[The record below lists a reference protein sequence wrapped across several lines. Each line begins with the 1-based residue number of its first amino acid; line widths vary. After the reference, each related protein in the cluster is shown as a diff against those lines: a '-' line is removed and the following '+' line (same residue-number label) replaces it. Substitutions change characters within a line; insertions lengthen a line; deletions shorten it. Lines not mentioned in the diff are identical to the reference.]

1 MTNEAIRKP
10 TFAEALIPIVFLI
23 IIISVSILKFGADP
37 QIPLLMATIVAVL
50 LGLKLGYKWDEME
63 RGMIATINS
72 SMQAILIQM
81 IIGIIIGTWI
91 LAGVVPAMIYYGLQI
106 LSPSIFLPSAALL
119 CAIISVATG
128 SAWTTAGTVGIA
140 LLGVGQGLGM
150 PLPLVA
156 GAIISGAYFG
166 DKMSPLSDST
176 NLAAAVTEVKLF
188 DHIGHML
195 KTTSVSFVIALI
207 LYGIIGMKYSGSA
220 LDAAQINQLLE
231 ALKQH
236 FYISPILLLP
246 PILVVSIVVMKV
258 PAVPGLL
265 CGGILGGIFAMIFQK
280 VSLASV
286 IIVSHYGFK
295 CETGFKAMDSLL
307 SRGGLDSMMYTVS
320 LIIVAMCFGGVIEK
334 IKVLEVIAEKLLIF
348 TKTRGSLVLTTA
360 LSSIFCNFTMADQ
373 YLSIVV
379 PGRMFRKSYEE
390 KHLKLKNLSR
400 VLEDSGTLTSSLVPW
415 STCGA
420 FMMTTLGVHPFTY
433 LPFAF
438 LNLINPIVSV
448 IYGYTGFTME
458 TEDEV
463 IDDESVDD
471 EEIEGE
477 PGKLVDNL

>member
-1 MTNEAIRKP
+1 MNVKTIKRP
-10 TFAEALIPIVFLI
+10 TFIEALVPITFLI

-37 QIPLLMATIVAVL
+37 QIPLLLATIVAVL
-50 LGLKLGYKWDEME
+50 LGFKLGYKWDDME
-63 RGMIATINS
+63 KGMISTINS

-91 LAGVVPAMIYYGLQI
+91 LAGIVPTMIYYGLQI
-106 LSPSIFLPSAALL
+106 LSPAIFLPSAAIL

-150 PLPLVA
+150 PLSLVA
-156 GAIISGAYFG
+156 GTIISGAYFG

-195 KTTSVSFVIALI
+195 KTTSVSFIIALI
-207 LYGIIGMKYSGSA
+207 LYGFVGMKYSGSA
-220 LDAAQINQLLE
+220 LDTAQINQLLD

-236 FYISPILLLP
+236 FHISPILLLP
-246 PILVVSIVVMKV
+246 PILVVSIVIMKV

-265 CGGILGGIFAMIFQK
+265 CGGILGGIFAIIFQK
-280 VSLASV
+280 STLADV
-286 IIVSHYGFK
+286 ILVSHYGFNSQS
-295 CETGFKAMDSLL
+295 GFEAMDSLL

-373 YLSIVV
+373 YLAIVV

-390 KHLKLKNLSR
+390 KNLKLKNLSR

-420 FMMTTLGVHPFTY
+420 FMLTTLGVHPFAY

-438 LNLINPIVSV
+438 LNLINPIISI

-458 TEDEV
+458 KDEILSPTEE
-463 IDDESVDD
+463 IDDSSSSQELIN
-471 EEIEGE
+471 ETE
-477 PGKLVDNL
+477 

>member
-1 MTNEAIRKP
+1 MNDLIIKRP
-10 TFAEALIPIVFLI
+10 TFLQALLPIIFLI
-23 IIISVSILKFGADP
+23 GIISISILKFGADP
-37 QIPLLMATIVAVL
+37 QIPLLLATIVAVL
-50 LGLKLGYKWDEME
+50 LGFKLGYKWEDME
-63 RGMIATINS
+63 KGMIATINS

-81 IIGIIIGTWI
+81 IIGVIIGTWI
-91 LAGVVPAMIYYGLQI
+91 LAGIVPTMIYYGLQI
-106 LSPSIFLPSAALL
+106 LSPAIFLPSAAIL

-195 KTTSVSFVIALI
+195 KTTSVSFILALG
-207 LYGIIGMKYSGSA
+207 LYWVVGMKYSGSA
-220 LDAAQINQLLE
+220 LDTAQINQLLD
-231 ALKQH
+231 ALKQNFH
-236 FYISPILLLP
+236 ISPILLLP
-246 PILVVSIVVMKV
+246 PVLVVAIVVMKI

-265 CGGILGGIFAMIFQK
+265 SGGLLGGIFAMIFQK
-280 VSLASV
+280 ATLGQVILA
-286 IIVSHYGFK
+286 SHYGYESK
-295 CETGFKAMDSLL
+295 SGFEAMDSLL

-320 LIIVAMCFGGVIEK
+320 LIIIAMCFGGVIEK
-334 IKVLEVIAEKLLIF
+334 IKVLEVIAEKLLVF

-373 YLSIVV
+373 YLAIVV

-390 KHLKLKNLSR
+390 KNLKLKNLSR

-420 FMMTTLGVHPFTY
+420 FMLTTLGVHPFAY

-458 TEDEV
+458 KEDDIISE
-463 IDDESVDD
+463 DKSVA
-471 EEIEGE
+471 
-477 PGKLVDNL
+477 

>member
-1 MTNEAIRKP
+1 MNVKTIKRP
-10 TFAEALIPIVFLI
+10 TFIEALVPITFLI

-37 QIPLLMATIVAVL
+37 QIPLLLATIMAVL
-50 LGLKLGYKWDEME
+50 LGFKLGYKWDDME
-63 RGMIATINS
+63 KGMISTINS

-91 LAGVVPAMIYYGLQI
+91 LAGIVPTMIYYGLQI
-106 LSPSIFLPSAALL
+106 LSPAIFLPSAAIL

-156 GAIISGAYFG
+156 GTIISGAYFG

-195 KTTSVSFVIALI
+195 KTTSVSFIIALI
-207 LYGIIGMKYSGSA
+207 LYGFVGMKYSGSA
-220 LDAAQINQLLE
+220 LDTAQINQLLD

-236 FYISPILLLP
+236 FHISPILLLP
-246 PILVVSIVVMKV
+246 PILVVSIVIMKV

-265 CGGILGGIFAMIFQK
+265 CGGILGGIFAIIFQK
-280 VSLASV
+280 STLADV
-286 IIVSHYGFK
+286 ILVSHYGFNSQS
-295 CETGFKAMDSLL
+295 GFEAMDSLL

-373 YLSIVV
+373 YLAIVV

-390 KHLKLKNLSR
+390 KNLKLKNLSR

-420 FMMTTLGVHPFTY
+420 FMLTTLGVHPFAY

-438 LNLINPIVSV
+438 LNLINPIISI

-458 TEDEV
+458 KDEILSPSEE
-463 IDDESVDD
+463 IDDSSSSQELIN
-471 EEIEGE
+471 EIE
-477 PGKLVDNL
+477 

>member
-1 MTNEAIRKP
+1 MNVKTIKRP
-10 TFAEALIPIVFLI
+10 TFIEALVPITFLI

-37 QIPLLMATIVAVL
+37 QIPLLLATIVAVL
-50 LGLKLGYKWDEME
+50 LGFKLGYKWDDME
-63 RGMIATINS
+63 KGMISTINS

-91 LAGVVPAMIYYGLQI
+91 LAGIVPTMIYYGLQI
-106 LSPSIFLPSAALL
+106 LSPAIFLPSVAIL

-156 GAIISGAYFG
+156 GTIISGAYFG

-188 DHIGHML
+188 DHISHML
-195 KTTSVSFVIALI
+195 KTTSVSFIIALI
-207 LYGIIGMKYSGSA
+207 LYGFVGMKYSGSA
-220 LDAAQINQLLE
+220 LDTAQINQLLD

-236 FYISPILLLP
+236 FHISPILLLP
-246 PILVVSIVVMKV
+246 PILVVSIVIMKV

-265 CGGILGGIFAMIFQK
+265 CGGILGGIFAIIFQK
-280 VSLASV
+280 STLADV
-286 IIVSHYGFK
+286 ILVSHYGFNSQS
-295 CETGFKAMDSLL
+295 GFEAMDSLL

-373 YLSIVV
+373 YLAIVV

-390 KHLKLKNLSR
+390 KNLKLKNLSR

-420 FMMTTLGVHPFTY
+420 FMLTTLGVHPFAY

-438 LNLINPIVSV
+438 LNLINPIVSI

-458 TEDEV
+458 KDEILSPTEE
-463 IDDESVDD
+463 IDDSSNSQELIN
-471 EEIEGE
+471 EIE
-477 PGKLVDNL
+477 

>member
-1 MTNEAIRKP
+1 MNVKTIKRP
-10 TFAEALIPIVFLI
+10 TFIEALVPITFLI

-37 QIPLLMATIVAVL
+37 QIPLLLATIVAVL
-50 LGLKLGYKWDEME
+50 LGFKLGYKWDDME
-63 RGMIATINS
+63 KGMISTINS

-91 LAGVVPAMIYYGLQI
+91 LAGIVPTMIYYGLQI
-106 LSPSIFLPSAALL
+106 LSPAIFLPSAAIL

-156 GAIISGAYFG
+156 GTIISGAYFG

-195 KTTSVSFVIALI
+195 KTTSVSFIIALI
-207 LYGIIGMKYSGSA
+207 LYGFVGMKYSSSA
-220 LDAAQINQLLE
+220 LDTAQINQLLD

-236 FYISPILLLP
+236 FHISPILLLP
-246 PILVVSIVVMKV
+246 PILVVSIVIMKV

-265 CGGILGGIFAMIFQK
+265 CGGILGGIFAIIFQK
-280 VSLASV
+280 STLADV
-286 IIVSHYGFK
+286 ILVSHYGFNSQS
-295 CETGFKAMDSLL
+295 GFEAMDSLL

-320 LIIVAMCFGGVIEK
+320 LIIIAMCFGGVIEK

-373 YLSIVV
+373 YLAIVV

-390 KHLKLKNLSR
+390 KNLKLKNLSR

-420 FMMTTLGVHPFTY
+420 FMLTTLGVHPFAY

-438 LNLINPIVSV
+438 LNLINPIVSI

-458 TEDEV
+458 KDEV
-463 IDDESVDD
+463 ISPTEEVDD
-471 EEIEGE
+471 SSNSKELINEIE
-477 PGKLVDNL
+477 

>member
-1 MTNEAIRKP
+1 MSFKTIKRP
-10 TFAEALIPIVFLI
+10 TFIEALIPIIFLI

-37 QIPLLMATIVAVL
+37 QIPLLLATIVAVL
-50 LGLKLGYKWDEME
+50 LGFKLGYKWDDME
-63 RGMIATINS
+63 NGMISTINS

-91 LAGVVPAMIYYGLQI
+91 LAGIVPTMIYYGLQI
-106 LSPSIFLPSAALL
+106 LSPAIFLPSAAIL

-156 GAIISGAYFG
+156 GTIISGAYFG

-188 DHIGHML
+188 DHINHML
-195 KTTSVSFVIALI
+195 KTTSVSFILALI
-207 LYGIIGMKYSGSA
+207 LYGIVGMKYSGSA
-220 LDAAQINQLLE
+220 LDTAQINQLLD
-231 ALKQH
+231 ALKNH

-246 PILVVSIVVMKV
+246 PILVVSIVIMKV

-265 CGGILGGIFAMIFQK
+265 SGGILGGIFAIIFQK
-280 VSLASV
+280 ATLADV
-286 IIVSHYGFK
+286 ILVSHYGFNSQS
-295 CETGFKAMDSLL
+295 GFEAMDSLL

-373 YLSIVV
+373 YLAIVV

-390 KHLKLKNLSR
+390 KNLKLKNLSR
-400 VLEDSGTLTSSLVPW
+400 VLEDAGTLTSSLVPW

-420 FMMTTLGVHPFTY
+420 FMLTTLGVHPFAY

-458 TEDEV
+458 KDEIISPTEE
-463 IDDESVDD
+463 IDDSSSSQELIN
-471 EEIEGE
+471 EI
-477 PGKLVDNL
+477 K

>member
-1 MTNEAIRKP
+1 MNVKTIKRP
-10 TFAEALIPIVFLI
+10 TFIEALIPITFLI

-37 QIPLLMATIVAVL
+37 QIPLLLATIVAVL
-50 LGLKLGYKWDEME
+50 LGFKLGYKWDDME
-63 RGMIATINS
+63 KGMISTINS

-91 LAGVVPAMIYYGLQI
+91 LAGIVPTMIYYGLQI
-106 LSPSIFLPSAALL
+106 LSPAIFLPSAAIL

-156 GAIISGAYFG
+156 GTIISGAYFG

-188 DHIGHML
+188 DHISHML
-195 KTTSVSFVIALI
+195 KTTSVSFIIALI
-207 LYGIIGMKYSGSA
+207 LYGIVGMKYSGSA
-220 LDAAQINQLLE
+220 LDTAQINQLLDS
-231 ALKQH
+231 LKQH
-236 FYISPILLLP
+236 FHISPILLLP
-246 PILVVSIVVMKV
+246 PILVVSIVIMKV

-265 CGGILGGIFAMIFQK
+265 CGGILGGIFAIIFQK
-280 VSLASV
+280 ATLADV
-286 IIVSHYGFK
+286 ILVSHYGFNSQS
-295 CETGFKAMDSLL
+295 GFKAMDSLL

-373 YLSIVV
+373 YLAIVV

-390 KHLKLKNLSR
+390 KNLKLKNLSR

-420 FMMTTLGVHPFTY
+420 FMLTTLGVHPFAY

-438 LNLINPIVSV
+438 LNLINPVVSV

-458 TEDEV
+458 KDEIISSTEE
-463 IDDESVDD
+463 IDDSSNSQELIN
-471 EEIEGE
+471 EME
-477 PGKLVDNL
+477 

>member
-1 MTNEAIRKP
+1 MKNVSTRRP
-10 TFAEALIPIVFLI
+10 TFLEALIPIVFLI

-37 QIPLLMATIVAVL
+37 QIPLLIATIVAVL

-63 RGMIATINS
+63 QGMISTINS

-91 LAGVVPAMIYYGLQI
+91 LAGIVPAMIYYGLQI
-106 LSPSIFLPSAALL
+106 LSPGIFLPSAAIL

-156 GAIISGAYFG
+156 GTIISGAYFG

-195 KTTSVSFVIALI
+195 KTTSVSFAIALV
-207 LYGIIGMKYSGSA
+207 LYGIVGMKYSGSA
-220 LDAAQINQLLE
+220 LDTAQINQLLD

-280 VSLASV
+280 ATLASV
-286 IIVSHYGFK
+286 IIVSHYG
-295 CETGFKAMDSLL
+295 
-307 SRGGLDSMMYTVS
+307 
-320 LIIVAMCFGGVIEK
+320 
-334 IKVLEVIAEKLLIF
+334 
-348 TKTRGSLVLTTA
+348 
-360 LSSIFCNFTMADQ
+360 
-373 YLSIVV
+373 
-379 PGRMFRKSYEE
+379 
-390 KHLKLKNLSR
+390 
-400 VLEDSGTLTSSLVPW
+400 
-415 STCGA
+415 
-420 FMMTTLGVHPFTY
+420 
-433 LPFAF
+433 
-438 LNLINPIVSV
+438 
-448 IYGYTGFTME
+448 
-458 TEDEV
+458 
-463 IDDESVDD
+463 
-471 EEIEGE
+471 
-477 PGKLVDNL
+477 

>member
-1 MTNEAIRKP
+1 MDIKTIKRP
-10 TFAEALIPIVFLI
+10 TFIEALIPIVFLI

-37 QIPLLMATIVAVL
+37 QIPLLLATIVAVL
-50 LGLKLGYKWDEME
+50 LGFKLGFKWDEME
-63 RGMIATINS
+63 KGMISTINS

-91 LAGVVPAMIYYGLQI
+91 LAGIVPTMIYYGLQI
-106 LSPSIFLPSAALL
+106 LSPAIFLPSAAIL

-156 GAIISGAYFG
+156 GTIISGAYFG

-207 LYGIIGMKYSGSA
+207 LYGFVGMKYSGSA
-220 LDAAQINQLLE
+220 LDTAQINQLLD

-236 FYISPILLLP
+236 FHISPILLLP
-246 PILVVSIVVMKV
+246 PILVVSIVIMKV

-265 CGGILGGIFAMIFQK
+265 CGGILGGIFAIIFQK
-280 VSLASV
+280 ASLADV
-286 IIVSHYGFK
+286 ILVSHYGFNSQS
-295 CETGFKAMDSLL
+295 GFEAMDSLL

-334 IKVLEVIAEKLLIF
+334 IRVLEVIAEKLLIF

-373 YLSIVV
+373 YLAIVV

-390 KHLKLKNLSR
+390 KNLKLKNLSR

-420 FMMTTLGVHPFTY
+420 FMLTTLGVHPFAY

-438 LNLINPIVSV
+438 LNLINPIVSI

-458 TEDEV
+458 KDEIISSTEE
-463 IDDESVDD
+463 IDDSSSSQELINESD
-471 EEIEGE
+471 
-477 PGKLVDNL
+477 

>member
-1 MTNEAIRKP
+1 MNVKTIKRP
-10 TFAEALIPIVFLI
+10 TFIEALVPITFLI

-37 QIPLLMATIVAVL
+37 QIPLLLATIVAVL
-50 LGLKLGYKWDEME
+50 LGFKLGYKWDDME
-63 RGMIATINS
+63 KGMISTINS

-91 LAGVVPAMIYYGLQI
+91 LAGIVPTMIYYGLQI
-106 LSPSIFLPSAALL
+106 LSPAIFLPSAAIL

-156 GAIISGAYFG
+156 GTIISGAYFG

-195 KTTSVSFVIALI
+195 KTTSVSFIIALI
-207 LYGIIGMKYSGSA
+207 LYGFVGMKYSSSA
-220 LDAAQINQLLE
+220 LDTAQINQLLD

-236 FYISPILLLP
+236 FHISPILLLP
-246 PILVVSIVVMKV
+246 PILVVSIVIMKV

-265 CGGILGGIFAMIFQK
+265 CGGILGGIFAIIFQK
-280 VSLASV
+280 STLADV
-286 IIVSHYGFK
+286 ILVSHYGFNSQS
-295 CETGFKAMDSLL
+295 GFEAMDSLL

-373 YLSIVV
+373 YLAIVV

-390 KHLKLKNLSR
+390 KNLKLKNLSR

-420 FMMTTLGVHPFTY
+420 FMLTTLGVHPFAY

-438 LNLINPIVSV
+438 LNLINPIVSI

-458 TEDEV
+458 KDEILSPSEE
-463 IDDESVDD
+463 IDDSSSSQELIN
-471 EEIEGE
+471 EIE
-477 PGKLVDNL
+477 

>member
-1 MTNEAIRKP
+1 MNIKTIKRP
-10 TFAEALIPIVFLI
+10 TFIEALVPITFLI

-37 QIPLLMATIVAVL
+37 QIPLLLATIVAVL
-50 LGLKLGYKWDEME
+50 LGFKLGYKWDDME
-63 RGMIATINS
+63 KGMISTINS

-91 LAGVVPAMIYYGLQI
+91 LAGIVPTMIYYGLQI
-106 LSPSIFLPSAALL
+106 LSPAIFLPSAAIL

-156 GAIISGAYFG
+156 GTIISGAYFG

-195 KTTSVSFVIALI
+195 KTTSVSFIIALI
-207 LYGIIGMKYSGSA
+207 LYGFVGMKYSGSA
-220 LDAAQINQLLE
+220 LDTAQINQLLD

-236 FYISPILLLP
+236 FHISPILLLP
-246 PILVVSIVVMKV
+246 PILVVSIVIMKV

-265 CGGILGGIFAMIFQK
+265 CGGILGGIFAIIFQK
-280 VSLASV
+280 STLADV
-286 IIVSHYGFK
+286 ILVSHYGFNSQS
-295 CETGFKAMDSLL
+295 GFEAMDSLL

-373 YLSIVV
+373 YLAIVV

-390 KHLKLKNLSR
+390 KNLKLKNLSR

-420 FMMTTLGVHPFTY
+420 FMLTTLGVHPFAY

-438 LNLINPIVSV
+438 LNLINPIVSI

-458 TEDEV
+458 KDE
-463 IDDESVDD
+463 ILSPT
-471 EEIEGE
+471 EEIDGSSSSQELINE
-477 PGKLVDNL
+477 IE

>member
-1 MTNEAIRKP
+1 MNVKTIKRP
-10 TFAEALIPIVFLI
+10 TFIEALVPITFLI

-37 QIPLLMATIVAVL
+37 QIPLLLATIVAVL
-50 LGLKLGYKWDEME
+50 LGFKLGYKWDDME
-63 RGMIATINS
+63 KGMISTINS

-91 LAGVVPAMIYYGLQI
+91 LAGIVPTMIYYGLQI
-106 LSPSIFLPSAALL
+106 LSPAIFLPSAAIL

-156 GAIISGAYFG
+156 GTIISGAYFG

-207 LYGIIGMKYSGSA
+207 LYGFVGMKYSGSA
-220 LDAAQINQLLE
+220 LDTAQINQLLN

-236 FYISPILLLP
+236 FHISPILLLP
-246 PILVVSIVVMKV
+246 PILVVSIVIMKV

-265 CGGILGGIFAMIFQK
+265 CGGILGGIFAIIFQK
-280 VSLASV
+280 STLADV
-286 IIVSHYGFK
+286 ILVSHYGFNSQS
-295 CETGFKAMDSLL
+295 GFEAMDSLL

-373 YLSIVV
+373 YLAIVV

-390 KHLKLKNLSR
+390 KNLKLKNLSR

-420 FMMTTLGVHPFTY
+420 FMLTTLGVHPFAY

-438 LNLINPIVSV
+438 LNLINPIVSI

-458 TEDEV
+458 KDEILSPSEE
-463 IDDESVDD
+463 IDDSSSSQELINEAD
-471 EEIEGE
+471 
-477 PGKLVDNL
+477 

>member
-1 MTNEAIRKP
+1 MNIKTIKRP
-10 TFAEALIPIVFLI
+10 TFIEALIPIIFLI

-37 QIPLLMATIVAVL
+37 QIPLLLATIVAVL
-50 LGLKLGYKWDEME
+50 LGFKLGYKWDDME
-63 RGMIATINS
+63 NGMISTINS

-91 LAGVVPAMIYYGLQI
+91 LAGIVPTMIYYGLQI
-106 LSPSIFLPSAALL
+106 LSPAIFLPSAAIL

-156 GAIISGAYFG
+156 GTIISGAYFG

-188 DHIGHML
+188 DHINHML
-195 KTTSVSFVIALI
+195 KTTSVSFILALI
-207 LYGIIGMKYSGSA
+207 LYGIVGMKYSGSA
-220 LDAAQINQLLE
+220 LDTAQINQLLD
-231 ALKQH
+231 ALKNH

-246 PILVVSIVVMKV
+246 PILVVSIVIMKV

-265 CGGILGGIFAMIFQK
+265 SGGILGGIFAIIFQK
-280 VSLASV
+280 ATLADV
-286 IIVSHYGFK
+286 ILVSHYGFNSQS
-295 CETGFKAMDSLL
+295 GFEAMDSLL

-373 YLSIVV
+373 YLAIVV

-390 KHLKLKNLSR
+390 KNLKLKNLSR
-400 VLEDSGTLTSSLVPW
+400 VLEDAGTLTSSLVPW

-420 FMMTTLGVHPFTY
+420 FMLTTLGVHPFAY

-458 TEDEV
+458 KDEIISPTEE
-463 IDDESVDD
+463 IDDSSSSQELIN
-471 EEIEGE
+471 EI
-477 PGKLVDNL
+477 KQ

>member
-1 MTNEAIRKP
+1 M
-10 TFAEALIPIVFLI
+10 
-23 IIISVSILKFGADP
+23 IS
-37 QIPLLMATIVAVL
+37 
-50 LGLKLGYKWDEME
+50 
-63 RGMIATINS
+63 TINS

-91 LAGVVPAMIYYGLQI
+91 LAGIVPTMIYYGLQI
-106 LSPSIFLPSAALL
+106 LSPAIFLPSAAIL

-156 GAIISGAYFG
+156 GTIISGAYFG

-195 KTTSVSFVIALI
+195 KTTSVSFIIALI
-207 LYGIIGMKYSGSA
+207 LYGFVGMKYSSSA
-220 LDAAQINQLLE
+220 LDTAQINQLLD

-236 FYISPILLLP
+236 FHISPILLLP
-246 PILVVSIVVMKV
+246 SILVVSIVIMKV

-265 CGGILGGIFAMIFQK
+265 CGGILGGIFAIIFQK
-280 VSLASV
+280 STLADV
-286 IIVSHYGFK
+286 ILVSHYGFNSQS
-295 CETGFKAMDSLL
+295 GFEAMDSLL

-320 LIIVAMCFGGVIEK
+320 LIIIAMCFGGVIEK

-373 YLSIVV
+373 YLAIVV

-390 KHLKLKNLSR
+390 KNLKLKNLSR

-420 FMMTTLGVHPFTY
+420 FMLTTLGVHPFAY

-438 LNLINPIVSV
+438 LNLINPIVSI

-458 TEDEV
+458 KDEV
-463 IDDESVDD
+463 ISPTEEVDD
-471 EEIEGE
+471 SSNSKELINEIE
-477 PGKLVDNL
+477 

>member
-1 MTNEAIRKP
+1 MNVKTIKRP
-10 TFAEALIPIVFLI
+10 TFIEALIPITFLI

-37 QIPLLMATIVAVL
+37 QIPLLLATIVAVL
-50 LGLKLGYKWDEME
+50 LGFKLGYKWDDME
-63 RGMIATINS
+63 KGMISTINS

-91 LAGVVPAMIYYGLQI
+91 LAGIVPTMIYYGLQI
-106 LSPSIFLPSAALL
+106 LSPAIFLPSAAIL

-156 GAIISGAYFG
+156 GTIISGAYFG

-188 DHIGHML
+188 DHISHML
-195 KTTSVSFVIALI
+195 KTTSVSFIIALI
-207 LYGIIGMKYSGSA
+207 LYGIVGMKYSGSA
-220 LDAAQINQLLE
+220 LDTAQINQLLDS
-231 ALKQH
+231 LKQH
-236 FYISPILLLP
+236 FHISPILLLP
-246 PILVVSIVVMKV
+246 PILVVSIVIMKV

-265 CGGILGGIFAMIFQK
+265 CGGILGGIFAIIFQK
-280 VSLASV
+280 ATLADV
-286 IIVSHYGFK
+286 ILVSHYGFNSQS
-295 CETGFKAMDSLL
+295 GFKAMDSLL

-373 YLSIVV
+373 YLAIVV

-390 KHLKLKNLSR
+390 KNLKLKNLSR

-420 FMMTTLGVHPFTY
+420 FILTTLGVHPFAY

-438 LNLINPIVSV
+438 LNLINPVVSV

-458 TEDEV
+458 KDEIISSTEE
-463 IDDESVDD
+463 IDDSSNSQELIN
-471 EEIEGE
+471 EIE
-477 PGKLVDNL
+477 

>member
-1 MTNEAIRKP
+1 
-10 TFAEALIPIVFLI
+10 
-23 IIISVSILKFGADP
+23 
-37 QIPLLMATIVAVL
+37 
-50 LGLKLGYKWDEME
+50 
-63 RGMIATINS
+63 
-72 SMQAILIQM
+72 
-81 IIGIIIGTWI
+81 
-91 LAGVVPAMIYYGLQI
+91 MIYYGLQI
-106 LSPSIFLPSAALL
+106 LSPAVFLPSAAIL

-156 GAIISGAYFG
+156 GTIISGAYFG

-195 KTTSVSFVIALI
+195 KTTSVSFIIALI
-207 LYGIIGMKYSGSA
+207 LYTFVGMRYSSSS
-220 LDAAQINQLLE
+220 LDTFQINQLLD

-236 FYISPILLLP
+236 FHISPILLLP
-246 PILVVSIVVMKV
+246 PILVISIVIMKV
-258 PAVPGLL
+258 PAIPGLL
-265 CGGILGGIFAMIFQK
+265 CGGILGGIFAVIFQNS
-280 VSLASV
+280 SLSDV
-286 IIVSHYGFK
+286 ILVSHYGFNSK
-295 CETGFKAMDSLL
+295 SGFEAMDSLL

-373 YLSIVV
+373 YLAIVV

-390 KHLKLKNLSR
+390 KNLKLKNLSR

-420 FMMTTLGVHPFTY
+420 FMLTTLGVHPFAY

-438 LNLINPIVSV
+438 LNLINPIVSI
-448 IYGYTGFTME
+448 IYGYSGFTME
-458 TEDEV
+458 KDDDIENEKELESIIEEV
-463 IDDESVDD
+463 
-471 EEIEGE
+471 
-477 PGKLVDNL
+477 N

>member
-1 MTNEAIRKP
+1 MNVKTIKRP
-10 TFAEALIPIVFLI
+10 TFIEALVPITFLI

-37 QIPLLMATIVAVL
+37 QIPLLLATIVAVL
-50 LGLKLGYKWDEME
+50 LGFKLGYKWDDME
-63 RGMIATINS
+63 KGMISTINS

-91 LAGVVPAMIYYGLQI
+91 LAGIVPTMIYYGLQI
-106 LSPSIFLPSAALL
+106 LSPAIFLPSAAIL

-156 GAIISGAYFG
+156 GTIISGAYFG

-195 KTTSVSFVIALI
+195 KTTSVSFIIALI
-207 LYGIIGMKYSGSA
+207 LYGFVGMKYSGSA
-220 LDAAQINQLLE
+220 LDTAQINQLLD

-236 FYISPILLLP
+236 FHISPILLLP
-246 PILVVSIVVMKV
+246 PILVVSIVIMKV

-265 CGGILGGIFAMIFQK
+265 CGGILGGIFAIIFQK
-280 VSLASV
+280 STLADV
-286 IIVSHYGFK
+286 ILVSHYGFNSQS
-295 CETGFKAMDSLL
+295 GFEAMDSLL

-373 YLSIVV
+373 YLAIVV

-390 KHLKLKNLSR
+390 KNLKLKNLSR

-420 FMMTTLGVHPFTY
+420 FMLTTLGVHPFAY

-438 LNLINPIVSV
+438 LNLINPIVSI

-458 TEDEV
+458 KDEILSPSEE
-463 IDDESVDD
+463 IDDSSSSQELIN
-471 EEIEGE
+471 EIE
-477 PGKLVDNL
+477 

>member
-1 MTNEAIRKP
+1 MNVKTIKRP
-10 TFAEALIPIVFLI
+10 TFIEALVPITFLI

-37 QIPLLMATIVAVL
+37 QIPLLLATIVAVL
-50 LGLKLGYKWDEME
+50 LGFKLGYKWDDME
-63 RGMIATINS
+63 KGMISTINS

-91 LAGVVPAMIYYGLQI
+91 LAGIVPTMIYYGLQI
-106 LSPSIFLPSAALL
+106 LSPAIFLPSAAIL

-156 GAIISGAYFG
+156 GTIISGAYFG

-195 KTTSVSFVIALI
+195 KTTSVSFIIALI
-207 LYGIIGMKYSGSA
+207 LYGFVGMKYSGSA
-220 LDAAQINQLLE
+220 LDTAQINQLLD

-236 FYISPILLLP
+236 FHISPILLLP
-246 PILVVSIVVMKV
+246 PILVVSIVIMKV

-265 CGGILGGIFAMIFQK
+265 CGGILGGIFAIIFQK
-280 VSLASV
+280 STLADV
-286 IIVSHYGFK
+286 ILVSHYGFNSQS
-295 CETGFKAMDSLL
+295 GFEAMDSLL

-373 YLSIVV
+373 YLAIVV

-390 KHLKLKNLSR
+390 KNLKLKNLSR

-420 FMMTTLGVHPFTY
+420 FMLTTLGVHPFAY

-438 LNLINPIVSV
+438 LNLINPIVSI

-458 TEDEV
+458 KDEILSPTEE
-463 IDDESVDD
+463 IDDSSNSQELIN
-471 EEIEGE
+471 EIE
-477 PGKLVDNL
+477 

>member
-1 MTNEAIRKP
+1 MNLRTTRRP
-10 TFAEALIPIVFLI
+10 TFIEALVPITFLI

-37 QIPLLMATIVAVL
+37 QIPLLLATIIAVL
-50 LGLKLGYKWDEME
+50 LGFKLGYRWDDME
-63 RGMIATINS
+63 KGMISTINS

-91 LAGVVPAMIYYGLQI
+91 LAGIVPTMIYYGLQI
-106 LSPSIFLPSAALL
+106 LSPAIFLPSAAVL

-140 LLGVGQGLGM
+140 LLGVGQGLEM

-156 GAIISGAYFG
+156 GTIISGAYFG

-195 KTTSVSFVIALI
+195 KTTSISFIIALI
-207 LYGIIGMKYSGSA
+207 LYGFIGMKYSNSA
-220 LDAAQINQLLE
+220 LDTAQINQLLA

-236 FYISPILLLP
+236 FHISPILLLP

-265 CGGILGGIFAMIFQK
+265 CGGILGGIFAIVFQK
-280 VSLASV
+280 AALADV
-286 IIVSHYGFK
+286 ILVSHYGFK
-295 CETGFKAMDSLL
+295 SQSGFEAMDSLL

-320 LIIVAMCFGGVIEK
+320 LIIIAMCFGGVIEK

-373 YLSIVV
+373 YLAIVV

-390 KHLKLKNLSR
+390 KNLKLKNLSR

-420 FMMTTLGVHPFTY
+420 FMLTTLGVHPFAY

-458 TEDEV
+458 KDEIISTEETDDSLNTQELIDET
-463 IDDESVDD
+463 
-471 EEIEGE
+471 
-477 PGKLVDNL
+477 N

>member
-1 MTNEAIRKP
+1 MNVKTIKRP
-10 TFAEALIPIVFLI
+10 TFIEALVPITFLI

-37 QIPLLMATIVAVL
+37 QIPLLLATIVAVL
-50 LGLKLGYKWDEME
+50 LGFKLGYKWDDME
-63 RGMIATINS
+63 KGMISTINS

-91 LAGVVPAMIYYGLQI
+91 LAGIVPTMIYYGLQI
-106 LSPSIFLPSAALL
+106 LSPAIFLPSAAIL

-156 GAIISGAYFG
+156 GTIISGAYFG

-195 KTTSVSFVIALI
+195 KTTSVSFIIALI
-207 LYGIIGMKYSGSA
+207 LYGFVGMKYSSSA
-220 LDAAQINQLLE
+220 LDTAQINQLLD

-236 FYISPILLLP
+236 FHISPILLLP
-246 PILVVSIVVMKV
+246 PILVVSIVIMKV

-265 CGGILGGIFAMIFQK
+265 CGGILGGIFAIIFQK
-280 VSLASV
+280 STLADV
-286 IIVSHYGFK
+286 ILVSHYGFNSQS
-295 CETGFKAMDSLL
+295 GFEAMDSLL

-373 YLSIVV
+373 YLAIVV

-390 KHLKLKNLSR
+390 KNLKLKNLSR

-420 FMMTTLGVHPFTY
+420 FMLTTLGVHPFAY

-438 LNLINPIVSV
+438 LNLINPIVSI

-458 TEDEV
+458 KDE
-463 IDDESVDD
+463 ILSPSEEVDD
-471 EEIEGE
+471 SSNSKELINEIE
-477 PGKLVDNL
+477 

>member
-1 MTNEAIRKP
+1 MNVKTIKRP
-10 TFAEALIPIVFLI
+10 TFIEALVPITFLI

-37 QIPLLMATIVAVL
+37 QIPLLLATIMAVL
-50 LGLKLGYKWDEME
+50 LGFKLGYKWDDME
-63 RGMIATINS
+63 KGMISTINS

-91 LAGVVPAMIYYGLQI
+91 LAGIVPTMIYYGLQI
-106 LSPSIFLPSAALL
+106 LSPAIFLPSAAIL

-156 GAIISGAYFG
+156 GTIISGAYFG

-188 DHIGHML
+188 DHISHML
-195 KTTSVSFVIALI
+195 KTTSVSFIIALI
-207 LYGIIGMKYSGSA
+207 LYGFVGMKYSGSA
-220 LDAAQINQLLE
+220 LDTAQINQLLD

-236 FYISPILLLP
+236 FHISPILLLP
-246 PILVVSIVVMKV
+246 PILVVSIVIMKV

-265 CGGILGGIFAMIFQK
+265 CGGILGGIFAIIFQK
-280 VSLASV
+280 STLADV
-286 IIVSHYGFK
+286 ILVSHYGFNSQS
-295 CETGFKAMDSLL
+295 GFEAMDSLL

-373 YLSIVV
+373 YLAIVV

-390 KHLKLKNLSR
+390 KNLKLKNLSR

-420 FMMTTLGVHPFTY
+420 FMLTTLGVHPFAY

-438 LNLINPIVSV
+438 LNLINPIVSI

-458 TEDEV
+458 KDEILSPTEE
-463 IDDESVDD
+463 IDDSSNSQELIN
-471 EEIEGE
+471 EIE
-477 PGKLVDNL
+477 

>member
-1 MTNEAIRKP
+1 MDIKTIKRP
-10 TFAEALIPIVFLI
+10 TFIEALIPIVFLI

-37 QIPLLMATIVAVL
+37 QIPLLLATIVAVL
-50 LGLKLGYKWDEME
+50 LGFKLGFKWDEME
-63 RGMIATINS
+63 KGMISTINS

-91 LAGVVPAMIYYGLQI
+91 LAGIVPTMIYYGLQI
-106 LSPSIFLPSAALL
+106 LSPAIFLPSAAIL

-156 GAIISGAYFG
+156 GTIISGAYFG

-207 LYGIIGMKYSGSA
+207 LYGFVGMKYSGSA
-220 LDAAQINQLLE
+220 LDTAQINQLLD

-236 FYISPILLLP
+236 FHISPILLLP
-246 PILVVSIVVMKV
+246 PILVVSIVIMKV

-265 CGGILGGIFAMIFQK
+265 CGGILGGIFAIIFQK
-280 VSLASV
+280 ASLADV
-286 IIVSHYGFK
+286 ILVSHYGFNSQS
-295 CETGFKAMDSLL
+295 GFEAMDSLL

-334 IKVLEVIAEKLLIF
+334 IRVLEVIAEKLLIF

-373 YLSIVV
+373 YLAIVV

-390 KHLKLKNLSR
+390 KNLKLKNLSR

-420 FMMTTLGVHPFTY
+420 FMLTTLGVHPFAY

-438 LNLINPIVSV
+438 LNLINPIVSI

-458 TEDEV
+458 KDEIISSTEE
-463 IDDESVDD
+463 IDDSSSSQELINELD
-471 EEIEGE
+471 
-477 PGKLVDNL
+477 

>member
-1 MTNEAIRKP
+1 MNTKTIKRP
-10 TFAEALIPIVFLI
+10 TFIEALVPITFLI

-37 QIPLLMATIVAVL
+37 QIPLLLATIVAVL
-50 LGLKLGYKWDEME
+50 LGFKLGYKWDDME
-63 RGMIATINS
+63 KGMISTINS

-91 LAGVVPAMIYYGLQI
+91 LAGIVPTMIYYGLQI
-106 LSPSIFLPSAALL
+106 LSPAIFLPSAAIL

-156 GAIISGAYFG
+156 GTIISGAYFG

-207 LYGIIGMKYSGSA
+207 LYGFVGMKYSGSA
-220 LDAAQINQLLE
+220 LDTAQINQLLD

-236 FYISPILLLP
+236 FHISPILLLP
-246 PILVVSIVVMKV
+246 PILVVSIVIMKV

-265 CGGILGGIFAMIFQK
+265 CGGILGGIFAIIFQK
-280 VSLASV
+280 STLADV
-286 IIVSHYGFK
+286 ILVSHYGFNSQS
-295 CETGFKAMDSLL
+295 GFEAMDSLL

-373 YLSIVV
+373 YLAIVV

-390 KHLKLKNLSR
+390 KNLKLKNLSR

-420 FMMTTLGVHPFTY
+420 FMLTTLGVHPFAY

-438 LNLINPIVSV
+438 LNLINPIISI

-458 TEDEV
+458 KDEILSPTEE
-463 IDDESVDD
+463 IDDSSSSQELIN
-471 EEIEGE
+471 EI
-477 PGKLVDNL
+477 D

>member
-1 MTNEAIRKP
+1 MNVKTIKRP
-10 TFAEALIPIVFLI
+10 TFIEALIPITFLI

-37 QIPLLMATIVAVL
+37 QIPLLLATIVAVL
-50 LGLKLGYKWDEME
+50 LGFKLGYKWDDME
-63 RGMIATINS
+63 KGMISTINS

-91 LAGVVPAMIYYGLQI
+91 LAGIVPTMIYYGLQI
-106 LSPSIFLPSAALL
+106 LSPAIFLPSAAIL

-128 SAWTTAGTVGIA
+128 SAWTTVGTVGIA

-156 GAIISGAYFG
+156 GTIISGAYFG

-188 DHIGHML
+188 DHISHML
-195 KTTSVSFVIALI
+195 KTTSVSFIIALI
-207 LYGIIGMKYSGSA
+207 LYGIVGMKYSGSA
-220 LDAAQINQLLE
+220 LDTAQINQLLDS
-231 ALKQH
+231 LKQH
-236 FYISPILLLP
+236 FHISPILLLP
-246 PILVVSIVVMKV
+246 PILVVSIVIMKV

-265 CGGILGGIFAMIFQK
+265 CGGILGEIFAIIFQK
-280 VSLASV
+280 ATLADV
-286 IIVSHYGFK
+286 ILVSHYGFNSQS
-295 CETGFKAMDSLL
+295 GFKAMDSLL

-373 YLSIVV
+373 YLAIVV

-390 KHLKLKNLSR
+390 KNLKLKNLSR

-420 FMMTTLGVHPFTY
+420 FMLTTLGVHPFAY

-438 LNLINPIVSV
+438 LNLINPVVSV

-458 TEDEV
+458 KDEIISSTEE
-463 IDDESVDD
+463 IDDSSNSQELIN
-471 EEIEGE
+471 EIE
-477 PGKLVDNL
+477 

>member
-1 MTNEAIRKP
+1 MNVKTIKRP
-10 TFAEALIPIVFLI
+10 TFIEALIPITFLI

-37 QIPLLMATIVAVL
+37 QIPLLLATIVAVL
-50 LGLKLGYKWDEME
+50 LGFKLGYKWDDME
-63 RGMIATINS
+63 KGMISTINS

-91 LAGVVPAMIYYGLQI
+91 LAGIVPTMIYYGLQI
-106 LSPSIFLPSAALL
+106 LSPAIFLPSAAIL

-156 GAIISGAYFG
+156 GTIISGAYFG

-188 DHIGHML
+188 DHISHML
-195 KTTSVSFVIALI
+195 KTTSVSFIVALI
-207 LYGIIGMKYSGSA
+207 LYGIVGMKYSGSA
-220 LDAAQINQLLE
+220 LDTAQINQLLDS
-231 ALKQH
+231 LKQH
-236 FYISPILLLP
+236 FHISPILLLP
-246 PILVVSIVVMKV
+246 PILVVSIVIMKV

-265 CGGILGGIFAMIFQK
+265 CGGILGGIFAIIFQK
-280 VSLASV
+280 ATLADV
-286 IIVSHYGFK
+286 ILVSHYGFNSQS
-295 CETGFKAMDSLL
+295 GFKAMDSLL

-373 YLSIVV
+373 YLAIVV

-390 KHLKLKNLSR
+390 KNLKLKNLSR

-420 FMMTTLGVHPFTY
+420 FMLTTLGVHPFAY

-438 LNLINPIVSV
+438 LNLINPVVSV

-458 TEDEV
+458 KDEIISSTEE
-463 IDDESVDD
+463 IDDSSNSQELIN
-471 EEIEGE
+471 EME
-477 PGKLVDNL
+477 

>member
-1 MTNEAIRKP
+1 MNVKTIKRP
-10 TFAEALIPIVFLI
+10 TFIEALVPITFLI

-37 QIPLLMATIVAVL
+37 QIPLLLATIVAVL
-50 LGLKLGYKWDEME
+50 LGFKLGYKWDDME
-63 RGMIATINS
+63 KGMISTINS

-91 LAGVVPAMIYYGLQI
+91 LAGIVPTMIYYGLQI
-106 LSPSIFLPSAALL
+106 LSPAIFLPSAAIL

-156 GAIISGAYFG
+156 GTIISGAYFG

-195 KTTSVSFVIALI
+195 KTTSVSFIIALI
-207 LYGIIGMKYSGSA
+207 LYGFVGMKYSGSA
-220 LDAAQINQLLE
+220 LDTAQINQLLD

-236 FYISPILLLP
+236 FHISPILLLP
-246 PILVVSIVVMKV
+246 PILVVSIVIMKV

-265 CGGILGGIFAMIFQK
+265 CGGILGGIFAIIFQK
-280 VSLASV
+280 STLADV
-286 IIVSHYGFK
+286 ILVSHYGFNSQS
-295 CETGFKAMDSLL
+295 GFEAMDSLL

-373 YLSIVV
+373 YLAIVV

-390 KHLKLKNLSR
+390 KNLKLKNLSR

-420 FMMTTLGVHPFTY
+420 FMLTTLGVHPFAY

-438 LNLINPIVSV
+438 LNLINPIVSI

-458 TEDEV
+458 KDEILSPSEE
-463 IDDESVDD
+463 IDDSSSSQELINEAD
-471 EEIEGE
+471 
-477 PGKLVDNL
+477 

>member
-1 MTNEAIRKP
+1 MNVKTIKRP
-10 TFAEALIPIVFLI
+10 TFIEALVPITFLI

-37 QIPLLMATIVAVL
+37 QIPLLLATIVAVL
-50 LGLKLGYKWDEME
+50 LGFKLGYKWDDME
-63 RGMIATINS
+63 KGMISTINS

-91 LAGVVPAMIYYGLQI
+91 LAGIVPTMIYYGLQI
-106 LSPSIFLPSAALL
+106 LSPAIFLPSAAIL

-156 GAIISGAYFG
+156 GTIISGAYFG

-207 LYGIIGMKYSGSA
+207 LYGFVGMKYSGSA
-220 LDAAQINQLLE
+220 LDTAQINQLLD

-236 FYISPILLLP
+236 FHISPILLLP
-246 PILVVSIVVMKV
+246 PILVVSIVIMKV

-265 CGGILGGIFAMIFQK
+265 CGGILGGIFAIIFQK
-280 VSLASV
+280 STLADV
-286 IIVSHYGFK
+286 ILVSHYGFNSQS
-295 CETGFKAMDSLL
+295 GFEAMDSLL

-373 YLSIVV
+373 YLAIVV

-390 KHLKLKNLSR
+390 KNLKLKNLSR

-420 FMMTTLGVHPFTY
+420 FMLTTLGVHPFAY

-438 LNLINPIVSV
+438 LNLINPIVSI

-458 TEDEV
+458 KDEILSPSKE
-463 IDDESVDD
+463 IDDSSSSQELIN
-471 EEIEGE
+471 EIE
-477 PGKLVDNL
+477 

>member
-1 MTNEAIRKP
+1 MNVKTIKRP
-10 TFAEALIPIVFLI
+10 TFIEALIPITFLI

-37 QIPLLMATIVAVL
+37 QIPLLLATIVAVL
-50 LGLKLGYKWDEME
+50 LGFKLGYKWDDME
-63 RGMIATINS
+63 KGMISTINS

-91 LAGVVPAMIYYGLQI
+91 LAGIVPTMIYYGLQI
-106 LSPSIFLPSAALL
+106 LSPAIFLPSAAIL

-156 GAIISGAYFG
+156 GTIISGAYFG

-188 DHIGHML
+188 DHISHML
-195 KTTSVSFVIALI
+195 KTTSVSFIIALI
-207 LYGIIGMKYSGSA
+207 LYGIVGMKYSGST
-220 LDAAQINQLLE
+220 LDTAQINQLLDS
-231 ALKQH
+231 LKQH
-236 FYISPILLLP
+236 FHISPILLLP
-246 PILVVSIVVMKV
+246 PILVVSIVIMKV

-265 CGGILGGIFAMIFQK
+265 CGGILGGIFAIIFQK
-280 VSLASV
+280 ATLADV
-286 IIVSHYGFK
+286 ILVSHYGFNSQS
-295 CETGFKAMDSLL
+295 GFKAMDSLL

-373 YLSIVV
+373 YLAIVV

-390 KHLKLKNLSR
+390 KNLKLKNLSR

-420 FMMTTLGVHPFTY
+420 FMLTTLGVHPFAY

-438 LNLINPIVSV
+438 LNLINPVVSV

-458 TEDEV
+458 KDEIISSTEE
-463 IDDESVDD
+463 IDDSSNSQELIN
-471 EEIEGE
+471 EME
-477 PGKLVDNL
+477 

>member
-1 MTNEAIRKP
+1 MNVKKIKRP
-10 TFAEALIPIVFLI
+10 TFIEALIPITFLI

-37 QIPLLMATIVAVL
+37 QIPLLLATVIAVL
-50 LGLKLGYKWDEME
+50 LGFKLGYKWEDME
-63 RGMIATINS
+63 KGMISTINS

-91 LAGVVPAMIYYGLQI
+91 LGGIVPTMIYYGLQI
-106 LSPSIFLPSAALL
+106 LSPAIFLPSAAIL

-156 GAIISGAYFG
+156 GTIISGAYFG

-207 LYGIIGMKYSGSA
+207 LYGIIGIKYSGSA
-220 LDAAQINQLLE
+220 LDIAQINQLLD

-236 FYISPILLLP
+236 FHISPILLLP
-246 PILVVSIVVMKV
+246 PILVVSIVIMKV

-265 CGGILGGIFAMIFQK
+265 CGGILGGIFAIIFQK
-280 VSLASV
+280 STLADV
-286 IIVSHYGFK
+286 ILVSHYGFNSQS
-295 CETGFKAMDSLL
+295 GFEAMDSLL

-373 YLSIVV
+373 YLAIVV

-390 KHLKLKNLSR
+390 KNLKLKNLSR

-420 FMMTTLGVHPFTY
+420 FMLTTLGVHPFAY

-438 LNLINPIVSV
+438 LNLINPIVSI

-458 TEDEV
+458 KNDILSPTEE
-463 IDDESVDD
+463 IDDSSSSQELIN
-471 EEIEGE
+471 EIE
-477 PGKLVDNL
+477 

>member
-1 MTNEAIRKP
+1 MNVKTIKRP
-10 TFAEALIPIVFLI
+10 TFIEALIPITFLI

-37 QIPLLMATIVAVL
+37 QIPLLLATIVAVL
-50 LGLKLGYKWDEME
+50 LGFKLGYKWDDME
-63 RGMIATINS
+63 KGMISTINS

-91 LAGVVPAMIYYGLQI
+91 LAGIVPTMIYYGLQI
-106 LSPSIFLPSAALL
+106 LSPAIFLPSAAIL

-156 GAIISGAYFG
+156 GTIISGAYFG

-188 DHIGHML
+188 DHISHML
-195 KTTSVSFVIALI
+195 KTTSVSFIIALI
-207 LYGIIGMKYSGSA
+207 LYGIVGMKYGGSA
-220 LDAAQINQLLE
+220 LDTAQINQLLDS
-231 ALKQH
+231 LKQH
-236 FYISPILLLP
+236 FHISPILLLP
-246 PILVVSIVVMKV
+246 PILVVSIVIMKV

-265 CGGILGGIFAMIFQK
+265 CGGILGGIFAIIFQK
-280 VSLASV
+280 ATLADV
-286 IIVSHYGFK
+286 ILVSHYGFNSQS
-295 CETGFKAMDSLL
+295 GFKAMDSLL

-373 YLSIVV
+373 YLAIVV

-390 KHLKLKNLSR
+390 KNLKLKNLSR

-420 FMMTTLGVHPFTY
+420 FMLTTLGVHPFAY

-438 LNLINPIVSV
+438 LNLINPVVSV

-458 TEDEV
+458 KDEIISSTEE
-463 IDDESVDD
+463 IDDSSNSQELIN
-471 EEIEGE
+471 EME
-477 PGKLVDNL
+477 

>member
-1 MTNEAIRKP
+1 MNVKTIKRP
-10 TFAEALIPIVFLI
+10 TFIEALVPITFLI

-37 QIPLLMATIVAVL
+37 QIPLLLATIVAVL
-50 LGLKLGYKWDEME
+50 LGFKLGYKWDDME
-63 RGMIATINS
+63 KGMISTINS

-91 LAGVVPAMIYYGLQI
+91 LAGIVPTMIYYGLQI
-106 LSPSIFLPSAALL
+106 LSPAIFLPSAAIL

-156 GAIISGAYFG
+156 GTIISGAYFG

-188 DHIGHML
+188 DHINHML
-195 KTTSVSFVIALI
+195 KTTSVSFIIALI
-207 LYGIIGMKYSGSA
+207 LYGFVGMKYSGSA
-220 LDAAQINQLLE
+220 LDTAQINQLLD

-236 FYISPILLLP
+236 FHISPILLLP
-246 PILVVSIVVMKV
+246 PILVVSIVIMKV

-265 CGGILGGIFAMIFQK
+265 CGGILGGIFAIIFQK
-280 VSLASV
+280 STLADV
-286 IIVSHYGFK
+286 ILVSHYGFNSQS
-295 CETGFKAMDSLL
+295 GFEAMDSLL

-373 YLSIVV
+373 YLAIVV

-390 KHLKLKNLSR
+390 KNLKLKNLSR

-420 FMMTTLGVHPFTY
+420 FMLTTLGVHPFAY

-438 LNLINPIVSV
+438 LNLINPIVSI

-458 TEDEV
+458 KDEILSPTEE
-463 IDDESVDD
+463 IDDSSNSQELIN
-471 EEIEGE
+471 EIE
-477 PGKLVDNL
+477 